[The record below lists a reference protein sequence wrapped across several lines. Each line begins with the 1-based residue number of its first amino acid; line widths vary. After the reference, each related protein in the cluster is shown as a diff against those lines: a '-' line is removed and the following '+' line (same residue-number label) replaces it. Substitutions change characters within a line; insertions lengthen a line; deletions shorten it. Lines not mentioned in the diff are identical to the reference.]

1 MIEARRGSVALVT
14 GATSGI
20 GYATAGELA
29 RAGWCVLICG
39 RDQSTAAAAA
49 DRLRS
54 DQPLADVRPV
64 HCDHTR
70 LAEVADFADQVHEA
84 TGSHRSLAAI
94 VLAAAVANPPGG
106 RTVDGLDTTLT
117 VNHLA
122 PYLLRERLGPVLA
135 ENGGRVVLI
144 GSSQHASVK
153 PTDLHP
159 AIFAA
164 EHAGDLRRY
173 EVTKLLTLLA
183 LRAHALDGRKPLH
196 VGIDPGFVRTNLGR
210 SASGTFRVLLNI
222 TRPIQAPPER
232 PARLIRRVLED
243 SAVPDGAYLDE
254 KGPARRSALALSDEA
269 ARRWEAWTRAVL
281 HPWL

>member
-1 MIEARRGSVALVT
+1 VAGRVLVT

-20 GYATAGELA
+20 GYATARELA
-29 RAGWCVLICG
+29 RAGWHVLLCG
-39 RDQSTAAAAA
+39 RDRSSADAAAN
-49 DRLRS
+49 RLRS
-54 DQPLADVRPV
+54 EARAMEVDPV

-70 LAEVADFADQVHEA
+70 LADVRDFADRITEA
-84 TGSHRSLAAI
+84 TRDDKGLAAI
-94 VLAAAVANPPGG
+94 ILAAAVANPPGL

-117 VNHLA
+117 VNHLT
-122 PYLLRERLGPVLA
+122 PYLLREQLGPVLTT
-135 ENGGRVVLI
+135 NGGQVVLI
-144 GSSQHASVK
+144 GSSQHTLVK
-153 PTDLHP
+153 AADLDP
-159 AIFAA
+159 AIFAP
-164 EHAGDLRRY
+164 ERAGAVQRY
-173 EVTKLLTLLA
+173 EVTKLLTLLT
-183 LRAHALDGRKPLH
+183 LRAHQLAANPPLH
-196 VGIDPGFVRTNLGR
+196 LGVDPGFVRTNLGR

-243 SAVPDGAYLDE
+243 SAVPDGAYVDE